1 MDSRVYIHLT
11 REQTI
16 SEKIVKDGLK
26 YSYSFDKTTEEVS
39 HSLVDL
45 KYKYQLHR
53 SYGNFLIVIC
63 IPILLF
69 ENFKSTG
76 TTTEHDAIYNLG
88 LSDHHPEEE
97 LNYTLSPEYVYGF
110 IDLKHKIIHRNERY
124 LYKGH

>member
-1 MDSRVYIHLT
+1 MDSRVYIHFTSEKSL
-11 REQTI
+11 
-16 SEKIVKDGLK
+16 SEKIVREGFK

-63 IPILLF
+63 IPLHLF
-69 ENFKSTG
+69 ENFKFKG

-88 LSDHHPEEE
+88 LTDHHPEEE
-97 LNYTLSPEYVYGF
+97 LDYTLSPEYVYGF
-110 IDLKHKIIHRNERY
+110 IDLSHRIIHRNERY
-124 LYKGH
+124 LYKGP